1 MLHERGNN
9 FFDACDFKALGMG
22 RCGQKMAFRNF
33 RATSLSIGREIHLGR
48 IFFTDF
54 NKLNGVQQKRDAA
67 FPVIGDTI
75 AIVLVATPPRQRAIA
90 QRFRAVGPTRK
101 GPGPP
106 TESAHRGEPENICSF

>member
-1 MLHERGNN
+1 
-9 FFDACDFKALGMG
+9 
-22 RCGQKMAFRNF
+22 MAFRNF

-75 AIVLVATPPRQRAIA
+75 AIVLVATPRVSGLSRSDFVLLARPGKGRGRRQSPLIG
-90 QRFRAVGPTRK
+90 VERK
-101 GPGPP
+101 
-106 TESAHRGEPENICSF
+106 TYARSEVYRS